1 MELINIIMYSLLILI
16 AALVVFIGIS
26 YIFTVVK
33 NKNDK
38 TNIVQQMHY
47 QHQPQQYAIQATD
60 GKIIRKEVKGYYDD
74 QSFEAQ
80 PVIRE
85 EQIQPKPKIRRE
97 RREKR
102 KQEKRKRVNRY
113 SVVNNNISLR
123 ENSVAIQP
131 KNYNSFD
138 LNDYFRSYEDTDEGI
153 YYNIKIGA

>member
-26 YIFTVVK
+26 YIITVFRNK
-33 NKNDK
+33 NKNAK
-38 TNIVQQMHY
+38 IVQQSNY
-47 QHQPQQYAIQATD
+47 EQYATPVTD
-60 GKIIRKEVKGYYDD
+60 SIIIRKKVKNHYEGNE
-74 QSFEAQ
+74 SVVQ
-80 PVIRE
+80 PVYRE
-85 EQIQPKPKIRRE
+85 EQVKSKPKIRRE

-102 KQEKRKRVNRY
+102 KSEKRKRVSRY
-113 SVVNNNISLR
+113 SVVNTNISLR